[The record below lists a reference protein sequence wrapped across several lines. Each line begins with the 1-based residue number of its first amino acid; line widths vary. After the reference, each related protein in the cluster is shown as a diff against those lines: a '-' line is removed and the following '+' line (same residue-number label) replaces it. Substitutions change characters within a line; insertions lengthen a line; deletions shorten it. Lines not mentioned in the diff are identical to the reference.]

1 MAERLDADAERAD
14 RAHDARLA
22 AGRGPRQLGR
32 RAVDLFRLVRQPVA
46 VELERVG
53 PEGVRLEDLR
63 AGAHVLR
70 VHFLYEPWLLEV
82 QLVVAD
88 VQEEALGVQHGAH
101 GPVEDVDTAV
111 GKEIAECRQEKPL
124 APSPPPPPPPP
135 PPP

>member
-70 VHFLYEPWLLEV
+70 VHFLYEPWLLAV

-88 VQEEALGVQHGAH
+88 VQEEAIGDRKSTRLNSSHVRISY
-101 GPVEDVDTAV
+101 AV
-111 GKEIAECRQEKPL
+111 FCLKKK
-124 APSPPPPPPPP
+124 
-135 PPP
+135 